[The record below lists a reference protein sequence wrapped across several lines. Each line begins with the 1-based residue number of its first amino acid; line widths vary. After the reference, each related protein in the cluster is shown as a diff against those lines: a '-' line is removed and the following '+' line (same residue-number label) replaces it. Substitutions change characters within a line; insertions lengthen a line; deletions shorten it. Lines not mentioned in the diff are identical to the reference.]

1 MKTNLLLL
9 ALLATSCAKKTST
22 FESISTRDSSATVT
36 LPTRSTSIITQPC
49 DSLGLRPFEM
59 FQVVGRDT
67 LRIIGYRDRIVT
79 EYITTGDTATQT
91 AKTETTKSEAVR
103 TVQVVPKWAWW
114 LLAINAAQMAWWLLR
129 KRVYAFLKGIV

>member
-1 MKTNLLLL
+1 MKTALIIT

-22 FESISTRDSSATVT
+22 FEQVSTRDSSATVT

-49 DSLGLRPFEM
+49 DSLGLRPFEV

-79 EYITTGDTATQT
+79 EYITTGDTSIKS
-91 AKTETTKSEAVR
+91 AKTETTKSA
-103 TVQVVPKWAWW
+103 TVKTIEVVPKWAWW
-114 LLAINAAQMAWWLLR
+114 MLAINAVQVAWFLLR
-129 KRVYAFLKGIV
+129 KRFYSFLNNLN

>member
-79 EYITTGDTATQT
+79 EYITIGDTSTQT
-91 AKTETTKSEAVR
+91 AKTDTTKSA
-103 TVQVVPKWAWW
+103 TVKTIEVVPKWAWW
-114 LLAINAAQMAWWLLR
+114 LLAINALQIAWWLLR
-129 KRVYAFLKGIV
+129 KRVYAFLNKLT

>member
-1 MKTNLLLL
+1 MRTALIIT

-22 FESISTRDSSATVT
+22 FEQTSSRDSSATVT

-49 DSLGLRPFEM
+49 DSLGLRPFEV

-79 EYITTGDTATQT
+79 EYITTGDTSTQT
-91 AKTETTKSEAVR
+91 ATTDTTKSASVK
-103 TVQVVPKWAWW
+103 TIKFVPKWAYW
-114 LLAINAAQMAWWLLR
+114 LLALNALQVAWWLLR
-129 KRVYAFLKGIV
+129 KRVYAFLNGIV

>member
-1 MKTNLLLL
+1 MKTNLLLI

-22 FESISTRDSSATVT
+22 FEQTSTRDSSATVT

-49 DSLGLRPFEM
+49 DSLGLRPFEV

-79 EYITTGDTATQT
+79 EYITTGDTSTQT
-91 AKTETTKSEAVR
+91 AATEVTKSETVR
-103 TVQVVPKWAWW
+103 TVEVVPKWAWW
-114 LLAINAAQMAWWLLR
+114 LLAINAVQVAWFLLR
-129 KRVYAFLKGIV
+129 KRIFTFLNNLS

>member
-1 MKTNLLLL
+1 MKTNLILI

-22 FESISTRDSSATVT
+22 FEQVSTRDSSATVT

-49 DSLGLRPFEM
+49 DSLGLRPFEV

-79 EYITTGDTATQT
+79 EYITTGDTSSKSAATEVTQS
-91 AKTETTKSEAVR
+91 ETVR

-114 LLAINAAQMAWWLLR
+114 LLAINAAQVAWWLLR
-129 KRVYAFLKGIV
+129 KRIYSFLNNLS

>member
-1 MKTNLLLL
+1 MKHAIILL
-9 ALLATSCAKKTST
+9 ALFATSCAKKTST
-22 FESISTRDSSATVT
+22 FEQTSTRDSSATVT

-49 DSLGLRPFEM
+49 DSLGLRPFEL

-79 EYITTGDTATQT
+79 EYIHLGDTSTQ
-91 AKTETTKSEAVR
+91 TETTEVTQSETVR

-114 LLAINAAQMAWWLLR
+114 LLLLNALQVAWFLLKSR
-129 KRVYAFLKGIV
+129 FYTFLNNQR

>member
-1 MKTNLLLL
+1 MNRILILA

-22 FESISTRDSSATVT
+22 FESVSTRDSSATVT

-49 DSLGLRPFEM
+49 DSLGLRPFEI

-79 EYITTGDTATQT
+79 EYITTGDTLTQT
-91 AKTETTKSEAVR
+91 ELTETTKSETVR
-103 TVQVVPKWAWW
+103 TVEVVPKWAWW
-114 LLAINAAQMAWWLLR
+114 LLAINAVQVAWFLLR
-129 KRVYAFLKGIV
+129 KRIFTFLNNLT